1 MPRHLPRRAL
11 LFLLVLLCNCRG
23 GCGRGGQSVAQLRED
38 YAQQRSDPVA
48 ALEIAE
54 AIKCSL
60 LRERLI
66 VAGARVHALPGRP
79 QRVALPTLGVGEA
92 VLSFFQH
99 DGWLH
104 RYLARNNGVKSLEP
118 KAIREVD
125 PLILSAR
132 DELEFG
138 DLDGGRSDHL
148 LARLHQLIMA
158 DVEIHISNITRLL
171 VLPDGLLRFIPVH
184 ALSDGDASLAQ
195 RMAVVY
201 APCLAL
207 ARKRPVGSSWRPL
220 ASPSVVLAPIYAG
233 DDKTH
238 LQGARDE
245 AQMVLHSVSRAR
257 LVQGPSGGAMILERA
272 LMKRHALV
280 HFSGHGLA
288 DLSPESTPELLFS
301 DGQRPATV
309 RSVTHQAAK
318 ASLVV
323 LSSCAT
329 AYVARFRDGQRLS
342 APVNFPEAL
351 LAAGAESVVAASWS
365 IKDRWSARQMKT
377 FYSALQRHDPVEA
390 MSQTYQQGISQ
401 LSPPHPR
408 FWAAYAIYGGW

>member
-1 MPRHLPRRAL
+1 
-11 LFLLVLLCNCRG
+11 
-23 GCGRGGQSVAQLRED
+23 VAQLRAEQ
-38 YAQQRSDPVA
+38 AQQRSDPVA

-66 VAGARVHALPGRP
+66 GAGARVHALPDRP
-79 QRVALPTLGVGEA
+79 QRVALPTLGAGEA

-104 RYLARNNGVKSLEP
+104 RYLARDNGVKSLEP
-118 KAIREVD
+118 KAIREVE
-125 PLILSAR
+125 PLIISAR
-132 DELEFG
+132 DDLEFG
-138 DLDGGRSDHL
+138 DLDGERTDHL

-158 DVEIHISNITRLL
+158 DVEIHISDITRLL

-207 ARKRPVGSSWRPL
+207 ARKRPAGTSWRPRS
-220 ASPSVVLAPIYAG
+220 SPSVVLAPVYSK
-233 DDKTH
+233 DRTH
-238 LQGARDE
+238 LQGAREE

-257 LVQGPSGGAMILERA
+257 LVQGPSGGAMVLERA
-272 LMKRHALV
+272 LMKRNVLV

-288 DLSPESTPELLFS
+288 DLSPESAPELLFS
-301 DGQRPATV
+301 DGQRSATV
-309 RSVTHQAAK
+309 RSVSRQASR

-342 APVNFPEAL
+342 APVNLAEAL

-377 FYSALQRHDPVEA
+377 FYHALQRRDPVEA
-390 MSQTYQQGISQ
+390 MSQTYQQGINQ